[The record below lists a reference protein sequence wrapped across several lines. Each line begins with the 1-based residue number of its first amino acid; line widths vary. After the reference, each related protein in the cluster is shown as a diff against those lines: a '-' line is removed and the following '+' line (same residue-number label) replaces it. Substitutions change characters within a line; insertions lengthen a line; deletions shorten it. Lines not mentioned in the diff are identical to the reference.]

1 MARKIRDVAFV
12 DEMRDS
18 AFAPHIAPV
27 NELVR
32 ELRQERPDLSI
43 PFVASH
49 YDATTARVLSLL
61 SNPGPRAKGEA
72 GSGFLST
79 ENDDGTA
86 ERLGAL
92 YERVGARFSD
102 VIPWN
107 ACPWYVHDAHPNG
120 LPVQLIAEGQ
130 PALHR
135 LLQTVPGIRAVV
147 AHGGDA
153 HRAVRMYFREPAHHA
168 FIRSRG
174 MRSWTARHTGNRAF
188 SAPAAERERRLE
200 EIAGVYWDAMSWAR
214 LRPTWATARDQDD

>member
-1 MARKIRDVAFV
+1 MRDAAFV
-12 DEMRDS
+12 DEMRDA

-27 NELVR
+27 NELVQ
-32 ELRQERPDLSI
+32 ELRQQRPDLSM
-43 PFVASH
+43 PLVAPH

-61 SNPGPRAKGEA
+61 SNPGPQTHEDA

-92 YERVGARFSD
+92 YQRVGIRFSD

-107 ACPWYVHDAHPNG
+107 AFPWYVHDAHPNG
-120 LPVQLIAEGQ
+120 LPLRLIEEGQ
-130 PALHR
+130 PALHQ
-135 LLQTVPGIRAVV
+135 LLQAVPGIRAVV

-153 HRAVRMYFREPAHHA
+153 RRAVSMYFREPAHDG

-174 MRSWTARHTGNRAF
+174 MRSWTARHTGDRAF
-188 SAPAAERERRLE
+188 SAPLAERERRLE
-200 EIAGVYWDAMSWAR
+200 EIAGVYWDAMSWAG
-214 LRPTWATARDQDD
+214 LRSTWAAARERDD